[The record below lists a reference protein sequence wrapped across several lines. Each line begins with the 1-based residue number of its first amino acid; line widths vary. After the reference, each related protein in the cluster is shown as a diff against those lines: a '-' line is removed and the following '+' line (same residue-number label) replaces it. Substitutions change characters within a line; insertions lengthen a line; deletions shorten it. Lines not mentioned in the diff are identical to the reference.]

1 MLRDYQHQWVEDIYA
16 AWGQPSMRNVVGVMP
31 TGGGKSSCISHI
43 VKDLAVPAVVIAHRN
58 ELVSQL
64 SLTLTRDGVPH
75 GIIAPDAVIREIVR
89 AQMETYKRSMYS
101 ARAPV
106 RVAGVNTLAMR
117 KPDRWFEQVQ
127 LAVMDEGHH
136 TLRANIFGKVLQMFP
151 NAKGLLATAHAE
163 RGDGAGLGRAADG
176 LADTIVL
183 GPTCRELIDRGFLC
197 DYRLICPPNDLDLSE
212 VPMGTGGEY
221 SLPKLRAATHKSKQ
235 LVGDIAK
242 HYLRF
247 AEGKL
252 GLTFAVDVES
262 ATEIKLAFEK
272 ADVRA
277 ELMTGETPIYVRS
290 QLMRKFQARE
300 IHQLVSCEVL
310 GEGVDVPAVEV
321 ASLGRATGS
330 FQLFGQQDG
339 RTLRTCITDP
349 TDNANWNSYTDAQRI
364 AAIARSP
371 KPRAIII
378 DHVGNF
384 ERHGLP
390 DVRRIYSLDRAERK
404 ARAKAPDRI
413 PQRTCLNPMCFFPY
427 PRVLAACP
435 LCGTAPP
442 PPARRSAPE
451 YVDGDLFE
459 MDPSALAALRLAAE
473 QALDA
478 PRIPYGAAPVVVA
491 SIKKNHREKCEAV
504 TSLRAAIGLYG
515 GWQRHMG
522 RSDSE
527 AMKRFYFTFGYD
539 IYGAQRLNTR
549 DSEQLESRIRAEL
562 NAHNVVEK
570 TV

>member
-1 MLRDYQHQWVEDIYA
+1 MSLRDYQHKWVWDIYE
-16 AWGQPSMRNVVGVMP
+16 AWQRQGVRNVIGVMP

-43 VKDLAVPAVVIAHRN
+43 VKELSVPAAIIAHRN

-75 GIIAPDAVIREIVR
+75 GIVAPQAVIREIVR
-89 AQMETYKRSMYS
+89 AQMETYGRSMYS

-106 RVAGVNTLAMR
+106 RVAGVNTLAVR
-117 KPDRWFEQVQ
+117 EPDRWLEQVQ

-163 RGDGAGLGRAADG
+163 RGDGAGLGRNADG
-176 LADTIVL
+176 LADAIVL

-197 DYRLICPPNDLDLSE
+197 DYRLICPPNDLDLSN
-212 VPMGTGGEY
+212 VPVGTSGEY
-221 SLPKLRAATHKSKQ
+221 SLPKLRAETHKSKQ

-252 GLTFAVDVES
+252 GLPFAVDIEA

-272 ADVRA
+272 VGVRA
-277 ELMTGETPIYVRS
+277 EIMTGETPTFVRA
-290 QLMRKFQARE
+290 QLMRKFRARE
-300 IHQLVSCEVL
+300 LHQLVSCEVL
-310 GEGVDVPAVEV
+310 GEGTDISGVEV
-321 ASLGRATGS
+321 VSLARATAS
-330 FQLFGQQDG
+330 FQLYAQQVG
-339 RTLRTCITDP
+339 RALRTGITDAA
-349 TDNANWNSYTDAQRI
+349 DNANWNAYSDAQRL

-371 KPRAIII
+371 KPQAIII

-384 ERHGLP
+384 DRHGLP
-390 DVRRIYSLDRAERK
+390 DVRRIYSLERTERK

-427 PRVLAACP
+427 DRVLPVCP
-435 LCGTAPP
+435 KCKTAPP
-442 PPARRSAPE
+442 PPTRRSSPE
-451 YVDGDLFE
+451 FVDGDLCE
-459 MDPSALAALRLAAE
+459 MDPSDLAALRLAAE

-504 TSLRAAIGLYG
+504 ASLCAAMELYG
-515 GWQRHMG
+515 GWQRHLG

-527 AMKRFYFTFGYD
+527 AMKRFFFAFGYHV
-539 IYGAQRLNTR
+539 YGAQCLNTR
-549 DSEQLESRIRAEL
+549 DSEQLEARIRAEL
-562 NAHNVVEK
+562 NAHNVVLAQ
-570 TV
+570 

>member
-1 MLRDYQHQWVEDIYA
+1 MLRDYQHKWVQGIYE
-16 AWGQPSMRNVVGVMP
+16 AWEQLGIRNVVGVMP
-31 TGGGKSSCISHI
+31 TGGGKSSCISYI
-43 VKDLAVPAVVIAHRN
+43 VKDLGVPAAVIAHRN

-64 SLTLTRDGVPH
+64 SLTLTRDSVPH
-75 GIIAPDAVIREIVR
+75 GIIAPEGVIREIVKS
-89 AQMETYKRSMYS
+89 QMETYGRSMYS

-106 RVAGVNTLAMR
+106 RVAGVNTLAGR
-117 KPDRWFEQVQ
+117 TPDRWFEQVQ
-127 LAVMDEGHH
+127 LVVMDEGHH
-136 TLRANIFGKVLQMFP
+136 TLRENIFGKVLQMFP

-163 RGDGAGLGRAADG
+163 RGDGAGLGRSADG

-183 GPTCRELIDRGFLC
+183 GPTCRQLIDRGFLC
-197 DYRLICPPNDLDLSE
+197 NYRLICPPNDLDLSD
-212 VPMGTGGEY
+212 VPVGTTGDY

-242 HYLRF
+242 HYVRF

-252 GLTFAVDVES
+252 GLPFAVDIEAAS
-262 ATEIKLAFEK
+262 EIKLAFEK
-272 ADVRA
+272 LGVRA
-277 ELMTGETPIYVRS
+277 EIMTGETPTFVRA
-290 QLMRKFQARE
+290 QLMRKFCARE

-310 GEGVDVPAVEV
+310 GEGTDIPGVEV
-321 ASLGRATGS
+321 VSLARATAS
-330 FQLFGQQDG
+330 FQLYAQQVG
-339 RTLRTCITDP
+339 RALRTGITDAA
-349 TDNANWNSYTDAQRI
+349 DNASWNTYSDAQRL

-371 KPRAIII
+371 KPQAIII

-384 ERHGLP
+384 DRHGLP
-390 DVRRIYSLDRAERK
+390 DVRRIYSLDRVDRK

-413 PQRTCLNPMCFFPY
+413 PQRTCPNPMCFFPY
-427 PRVLAACP
+427 PRVLPVCP
-435 LCGTAPP
+435 QCGTAPP
-442 PPARRSAPE
+442 PPTRRSSPE

-459 MDPSALAALRLAAE
+459 MDPSDLAALRLAAE

-478 PRIPYGAAPVVVA
+478 PRLPQYAQRVVIA

-527 AMKRFYFTFGYD
+527 AMKRFYFAFGYD
-539 IYGAQRLNTR
+539 VYGAQCLNAR
-549 DSEQLESRIRAEL
+549 DSGQLESRIRAEL